1 MSGVYVTEEFTLQIE
16 KRIIYIEMNDQR
28 AGGAIEELCLEGRDA
43 VEEIELEGRRCRKGV
58 IKTEKG

>member
-1 MSGVYVTEEFTLQIE
+1 MSGVYVTEEF
-16 KRIIYIEMNDQR
+16 KRIIYIMHNEMNDQR